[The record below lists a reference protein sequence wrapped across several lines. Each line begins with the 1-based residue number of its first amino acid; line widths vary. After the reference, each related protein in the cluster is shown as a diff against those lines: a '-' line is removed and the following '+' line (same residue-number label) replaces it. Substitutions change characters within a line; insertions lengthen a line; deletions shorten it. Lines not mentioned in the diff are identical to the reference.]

1 MALAILIFS
10 EGFEANYVCGAVQL
24 EIFLI
29 YYECDT
35 KRFHDIFKRKE
46 SLKIDPY

>member
-24 EIFLI
+24 EMFLI
-29 YYECDT
+29 YECDT
-35 KRFHDIFKRKE
+35 KRFHDIFKGKE